1 MLTDEAN
8 DAKLL
13 EHQQAT
19 WSYGSRAPLPF
30 LSVKVPAPTA
40 TWVGK
45 PVIFVY
51 WGALNV
57 CKEKI

>member
-1 MLTDEAN
+1 MRQMMPSCWSIRKPLGPMEAG
-8 DAKLL
+8 L
-13 EHQQAT
+13 
-19 WSYGSRAPLPF
+19 PLPF

-51 WGALNV
+51 WGVLNV